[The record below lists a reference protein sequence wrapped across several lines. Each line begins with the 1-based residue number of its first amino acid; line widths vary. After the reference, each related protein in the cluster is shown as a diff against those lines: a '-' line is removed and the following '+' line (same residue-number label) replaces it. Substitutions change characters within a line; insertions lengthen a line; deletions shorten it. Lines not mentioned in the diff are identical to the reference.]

1 MSLLIFFLI
10 ISLILNVVLL
20 WYIRKMLG
28 KLLSVSDNMGDLVE
42 DLTSYQ
48 NHLQQLYEMEMYY
61 GEPSIKDLII
71 HSRQIIEHV
80 RDFSDVYNLTEER
93 ADQTSE
99 IELEQNG

>member
-10 ISLILNVVLL
+10 ISLILNGVLL

-28 KLLSVSDNMGDLVE
+28 KLLSVSDNMGNLVE
-42 DLTSYQ
+42 DLASYQ

-61 GEPSIKDLII
+61 GEPSIKNLIV

-80 RDFSDVYNLTEER
+80 KEFNGVYNLTEER
-93 ADQTSE
+93 MDEVEETN
-99 IELEQNG
+99 LD

>member
-1 MSLLIFFLI
+1 MSFLIFFLVL
-10 ISLILNVVLL
+10 SLLLNGILL

-42 DLTSYQ
+42 DLASYQ

-61 GEPSIKDLII
+61 GEPSIKNLIV

-80 RDFSDVYNLTEER
+80 R
-93 ADQTSE
+93 Q
-99 IELEQNG
+99 QKKGWMK

>member
-1 MSLLIFFLI
+1 MSLLIIFLV
-10 ISLILNVVLL
+10 ISVILNGILL

-28 KLLSVSDNMGDLVE
+28 KLLSVSDNMGNLVE

-61 GEPSIKDLII
+61 GEPSIKNLIV

-80 RDFSDVYNLTEER
+80 KEFNDVYNLIEER
-93 ADQTSE
+93 VDE
-99 IELEQNG
+99 INEVELE

>member
-1 MSLLIFFLI
+1 MSFLI
-10 ISLILNVVLL
+10 IFLVLSLLLNGILL

-42 DLTSYQ
+42 DLASYQ

-61 GEPSIKDLII
+61 GEPSIKNLIV

-80 RDFSDVYNLTEER
+80 RQFSNVYNLTEER
-93 ADQTSE
+93 MDE
-99 IELEQNG
+99 INEAELE

>member
-10 ISLILNVVLL
+10 FSIVLNILFI
-20 WYIRKMLG
+20 WYIRKML
-28 KLLSVSDNMGDLVE
+28 KELLLVSDNMGNLIE

-61 GEPSIKDLII
+61 GEPSIKELIV

-80 RDFSDVYNLTEER
+80 KEFSDVYNLVTDRVDEVN
-93 ADQTSE
+93 E
-99 IELEQNG
+99 IELE